1 MHRFDTVQADVWR
14 GGNDAARTKV
24 QIKSGNSSAP
34 KAAEL
39 VDKDLLEDHRVEA
52 LNTIA
57 RYQEATKSLKY
68 NFVKIKEFV
77 EGDLILIQTPR
88 TQAKAKLGPK
98 WEGPYIV
105 SKKTLPYAYRL
116 TSQTSVQ
123 LEHN

>member
-1 MHRFDTVQADVWR
+1 
-14 GGNDAARTKV
+14 
-24 QIKSGNSSAP
+24 
-34 KAAEL
+34 

-88 TQAKAKLGPK
+88 TQAKAKLGPTSSLK
-98 WEGPYIV
+98 
-105 SKKTLPYAYRL
+105 RL
-116 TSQTSVQ
+116 RHTPIG
-123 LEHN
+123 